1 MKICFFHENYYIGG
15 MDTFFINLINAWP
28 EDNDILTLAC
38 NTSHP
43 GLEIIESKTFRKL
56 YISQYRQHKLI
67 ELIQGQHNSKFH
79 KFFFF
84 RALTNIIKYIFIFPY
99 FVFKLSVYF
108 AKSDFDR
115 LMVVNGGYPGSLRCQ
130 CASIAWRLSGKECG
144 AVFNFHNYATLPNK
158 FVIFFENFID
168 RLVIWSSDTFV
179 SVSSSCL
186 NSLKNR
192 KAFSKNIKMDFIYN
206 GIEDPIS
213 FNKVSSVAK
222 KKSQEPKYCLLLA
235 TYEVRKG
242 HIFLLKAFQYIIKDY
257 PDVNLKI
264 FGYGNENEIQR
275 VRSQVKLMNLEN
287 NVSVNGY
294 TSDANSLI
302 ANASVLVVPSQ
313 AYESFGLTI
322 IEAMALSIPIV
333 ATDVGG
339 IPEVIA
345 NSGAGFVCSKNNPK
359 EFAKAIK
366 RVLKEPSLG
375 LRLGEAGRQSFEKR
389 FLASRM
395 AEAYRNLLE

>member
-28 EDNDILTLAC
+28 EDNDILTLVC
-38 NTSHP
+38 NKSHP

-56 YISQYRQHKLI
+56 YISQYRQHPLI
-67 ELIQGQHNSKFH
+67 ELIQGQHYSKYH

-84 RALTNIIKYIFIFPY
+84 RAFSNLIKYFVLFPY
-99 FVFKLSVYF
+99 FVFKLKIYF
-108 AKSDFDR
+108 SKSDFDR

-130 CASIAWRLSGKECG
+130 CASIAWRLSGKENG
-144 AVFNFHNYATLPNK
+144 AVFNFHNYATSPNK

-179 SVSSSCL
+179 SVSSSCM
-186 NSLKNR
+186 NSLKKR
-192 KAFSKNIKMDFIYN
+192 KAFSKNIKMNFIYN

-213 FNKVSSVAK
+213 YNKVSSVAK
-222 KKSQEPKYCLLLA
+222 KKSPEPKYCLLLA

-242 HIFLLKAFQYIIKDY
+242 HIFLLKAFQNVIEDY
-257 PDVNLKI
+257 PDANLKI
-264 FGYGNENEIQR
+264 YGYGNENEIQR
-275 VRSQVKLMNLEN
+275 VRSQVKSMNLEN

-302 ANASVLVVPSQ
+302 ANATVLVVPSQ

-322 IEAMALSIPIV
+322 IEAMAQSIPVI

-345 NSGAGFVCSKNNPK
+345 NSGAGLVCSKNDPK

-366 RVLKEPSLG
+366 RILKNPSLG
-375 LRLGEAGRQSFEKR
+375 FQLGKAGRQSFEER
-389 FLASRM
+389 FLASKM
-395 AEAYRNLLE
+395 STAYKNLLE